1 MGEKKEK
8 KDKKEKKEKKDK
20 KREREEEPAEDA
32 AAADAEPDFDAPMKK
47 KSAAKSDGKPSP
59 APGTYPINPTKVYMG
74 NLAWSI
80 DENAIKEAFA
90 DCGNV
95 LSINWFEEK
104 DTKKF
109 LGAGVV
115 EFDTQEGAN
124 AAIAASGKEVHGRE
138 TKIRG
143 WEQRGTEASEKRAAR
158 AAQKME
164 VKPMGPK
171 PPGCYTL
178 FMGNLNCHRRR
189 RHLQLL
195 QGQRGGGDVRG
206 EMAHEQGHGGVP
218 GRRVRGFRHGR
229 GPRQGS
235 RVERARLHG
244 SAHSDG
250 LAGSQASLVKRR
262 RNRLGL
268 TLDRRKKKTRPELS
282 PRYV

>member
-8 KDKKEKKEKKDK
+8 KDKKDKKDKKEKKDK
-20 KREREEEPAEDA
+20 KREREEEPVEDA

-47 KSAAKSDGKPSP
+47 KSAAKSDGKAIPP

-124 AAIAASGKEVHGRE
+124 AAIAASGRDCLLY
-138 TKIRG
+138 TSPSPRD
-143 WEQRGTEASEKRAAR
+143 QRG
-158 AAQKME
+158 
-164 VKPMGPK
+164 
-171 PPGCYTL
+171 
-178 FMGNLNCHRRR
+178 
-189 RHLQLL
+189 
-195 QGQRGGGDVRG
+195 
-206 EMAHEQGHGGVP
+206 
-218 GRRVRGFRHGR
+218 
-229 GPRQGS
+229 S
-235 RVERARLHG
+235 RMPS
-244 SAHSDG
+244 SA
-250 LAGSQASLVKRR
+250 
-262 RNRLGL
+262 
-268 TLDRRKKKTRPELS
+268 
-282 PRYV
+282 